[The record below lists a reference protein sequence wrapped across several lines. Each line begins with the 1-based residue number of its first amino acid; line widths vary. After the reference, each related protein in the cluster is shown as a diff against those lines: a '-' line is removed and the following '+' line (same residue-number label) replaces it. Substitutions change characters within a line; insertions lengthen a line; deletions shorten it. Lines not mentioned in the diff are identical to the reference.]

1 METKKKHELSL
12 AKRMAISLVCGL
24 VAGLAFMFLREHLNA
39 SGQAQTW
46 TTINNLLFQ
55 DITAE
60 GAERAFG
67 IFYIIG
73 QLFIKALQLVIIPM
87 VFTSI
92 SLAIG
97 SIADIR
103 TMGRIS
109 AKTLFWFLL
118 CSFLALLLAGCVGY
132 GTYSMGL
139 FNTRIEGLAEASG
152 STGSNPLNVVLNI
165 IPSNII
171 TAFGSNGAVLSS
183 VFLAVAIGLSMNTL
197 GESRTATLRR
207 LLGEVND
214 VVVVFLNFIVSNFA
228 PFAVFVLLTRTF
240 AIYGIDYLK
249 PALVYVVITVVLLLA
264 FLIIA
269 YPLVI
274 ALGAKLDPFTF
285 IRKIANV
292 AVFGFSTSS
301 SAATLPLNIKVSE
314 EEFGVDESIASF
326 VLPLGMTINMD
337 GTAIMQVIA
346 TVFIAGCAGYTVTPG
361 QLVVVALLALLGFL
375 MFGNLLRV
383 SGVTERLSQSAQNE
397 LANIVTILLGFTIS
411 ATMTGDKFINLSTLM
426 IIGMGLVAFVLDTA
440 GGVFSAKAVNLF
452 LPAHLKVNPMVGA
465 AGISAFPMSAR
476 VIQRLGQ
483 EADPGNFLLMH
494 AIGANVSGQI
504 GSVLAGGILLALLS

>member
-39 SGQAQTW
+39 SGQAETW

-97 SIADIR
+97 SIADTR

-132 GTYSMGL
+132 GAYSMGL

-165 IPSNII
+165 IPSNIV

-249 PALVYVVITVVLLLA
+249 PALVYVVVTVVLLLA
-264 FLIIA
+264 FLM
-269 YPLVI
+269 
-274 ALGAKLDPFTF
+274 
-285 IRKIANV
+285 

-301 SAATLPLNIKVSE
+301 SAATLPLNIKVCE

-361 QLVVVALLALLGFL
+361 QLVVVALLALLASVGTPAAPGAGAVILF
-375 MFGNLLRV
+375 
-383 SGVTERLSQSAQNE
+383 
-397 LANIVTILLGFTIS
+397 TILS
-411 ATMTGDKFINLSTLM
+411 
-426 IIGMGLVAFVLDTA
+426 GMGFVND
-440 GGVFSAKAVNLF
+440 
-452 LPAHLKVNPMVGA
+452 GA
-465 AGISAFPMSAR
+465 
-476 VIQRLGQ
+476 
-483 EADPGNFLLMH
+483 
-494 AIGANVSGQI
+494 
-504 GSVLAGGILLALLS
+504 LLAYSLILAINRPIEMLVTSLNVVGDAVASICVARSEGLLNEETFNK